1 MEAVRSD
8 AWISGLLIGVVLSAS
23 DFLHKVTP
31 LMLLASLAAL
41 GAVWLLSY
49 FGFEE
54 LSRTAIVT
62 GPCLIAFCFFSD
74 KVVSMKIGLI
84 IVGFGWLCFRP
95 QPRRKKEV

>member
-1 MEAVRSD
+1 MRSD
-8 AWISGLLIGVVLSAS
+8 AWINGLLIGLLLSAS
-23 DFLHKVTP
+23 EFVLKVTP
-31 LMLLASLAAL
+31 LMVLASLAAL

-54 LSRTAIVT
+54 LSRSAIVP

-74 KVVSMKIGLI
+74 KVVSLKIGLI